1 MNPNDDFDMDN
12 MEEFLAEMDFLL
24 NEDATATNTAITLDS
39 SEPMRPPSGIIAY
52 LSYIISVY
60 KYFFRSLFIYRNL

>member
-1 MNPNDDFDMDN
+1 MNPNDDNFDMDN

-24 NEDATATNTAITLDS
+24 NEDATATNTTITLDS
-39 SEPMRPPSGIIAY
+39 SVPLRPPSGNIAY

-60 KYFFRSLFIYRNL
+60 KYFFSFFVYL